1 MAAKAPK
8 ENLKITTKTLKQL
21 LDTSNTPLMNDWNNS
36 HDKFKKRLLDTSKLC
51 LTNKQE
57 LFLSNYLKHS
67 NFLLLI
73 KNVKN
78 FFASNFIY

>member
-1 MAAKAPK
+1 MAAKAQK
-8 ENLKITTKTLKQL
+8 ENLKITTKSLKQL
-21 LDTSNTPLMNDWNNS
+21 LDTSNAPLMNDWNNS

-57 LFLSNYLKHS
+57 LFLPNYLKHS
-67 NFLLLI
+67 NFLFLI